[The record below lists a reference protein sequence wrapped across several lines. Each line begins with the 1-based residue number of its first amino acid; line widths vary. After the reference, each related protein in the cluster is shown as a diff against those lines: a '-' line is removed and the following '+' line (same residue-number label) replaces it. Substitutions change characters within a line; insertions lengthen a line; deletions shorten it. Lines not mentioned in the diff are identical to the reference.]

1 MRNINAFTGKPMLKF
16 NLYDQKIDFAAI
28 KEACREK
35 GTHTHYA
42 KDEPFVQ
49 QGYVGKYLGVV
60 ESGYFKYVT
69 LTSSGDEAVV
79 GFAFEGEIVAD
90 YYNSFNDL
98 PSEITIKAGTEAE
111 VSQIRTAEARELF
124 YSVYHDSLSSING
137 ALFSE
142 IYARYLEL
150 HRKTPTERYLDLIK
164 LYPGL
169 LATVS
174 LRDIASYL
182 LITPTYL
189 SRIRKNLAKI

>member
-1 MRNINAFTGKPMLKF
+1 MRNFNAFTEKPMPKF

-90 YYNSFNDL
+90 YYNSFNGL

>member
-1 MRNINAFTGKPMLKF
+1 MRNFNAFTGKPMLKF

-98 PSEITIKAGTEAE
+98 PSEISIKAGSDAE
-111 VSQIRTAEARELF
+111 ISQIRTAEARELF
-124 YSVYHDSLSSING
+124 YSVYHDCLSSING

>member
-1 MRNINAFTGKPMLKF
+1 MRNFNAFTGKPMLKF

-28 KEACREK
+28 KDACREK
-35 GTHTHYA
+35 GTHTQYA

-69 LTSSGDEAVV
+69 LTSSGEEAVV

-98 PSEITIKAGTEAE
+98 PSEISIKAGSDAE
-111 VSQIRTAEARELF
+111 VSQIRTVEARELF

-169 LATVS
+169 LATVP

>member
-1 MRNINAFTGKPMLKF
+1 MRNFNAITGKPMPKF
-16 NLYDQKIDFAAI
+16 NLYDQKFDFAAI
-28 KEACREK
+28 KDACREK

-69 LTSSGDEAVV
+69 LTSSGEEAVV

-98 PSEITIKAGTEAE
+98 PSEISIKAGSDAE
-111 VSQIRTAEARELF
+111 VSQIRTVEARELF
-124 YSVYHDSLSSING
+124 YSVYHDCLSSING

>member
-1 MRNINAFTGKPMLKF
+1 MRNFNAFTGKPMLKF

-28 KEACREK
+28 KDACREK

-42 KDEPFVQ
+42 KDEHFVQ

-69 LTSSGDEAVV
+69 LTSSGEEAVV

-98 PSEITIKAGTEAE
+98 PSEISIKAGSDAE

-124 YSVYHDSLSSING
+124 YSVYHDCLSSING

-142 IYARYLEL
+142 IYTRYLEL

-164 LYPGL
+164 LYSGV

>member
-1 MRNINAFTGKPMLKF
+1 MRNFNAITEKPMSKF

-28 KEACREK
+28 KDACREK

-69 LTSSGDEAVV
+69 LTSSGEEAVV

-98 PSEITIKAGTEAE
+98 PSEISIKAGSDAE
-111 VSQIRTAEARELF
+111 VSQIRTVEARELF

>member
-1 MRNINAFTGKPMLKF
+1 MRNFNACTGKPMPKF
-16 NLYDQKIDFAAI
+16 NLYDHKIDFAAI

-42 KDEPFVQ
+42 KDEHFVQ

-69 LTSSGDEAVV
+69 LTSSGEEAVV

-98 PSEITIKAGTEAE
+98 PSEISIKAGSDAE

-124 YSVYHDSLSSING
+124 YSVYHDRLSSING

-169 LATVS
+169 FATVS

>member
-1 MRNINAFTGKPMLKF
+1 MLNFNAITGKPMPKF
-16 NLYDQKIDFAAI
+16 NLYDQKFDFAAI
-28 KEACREK
+28 KDACREK

-69 LTSSGDEAVV
+69 LTSSGEEAVV

-98 PSEITIKAGTEAE
+98 PSEISIKAGSDAE

>member
-1 MRNINAFTGKPMLKF
+1 MRNFNAFTGKPMLKF

-28 KEACREK
+28 KDACREK

-42 KDEPFVQ
+42 KDEHFVQ

-69 LTSSGDEAVV
+69 LTSSGEEAVV

-98 PSEITIKAGTEAE
+98 RSEISIKAGSDAE

>member
-1 MRNINAFTGKPMLKF
+1 MRNFNAFTGKPMLKF

-28 KEACREK
+28 KDACREK

-42 KDEPFVQ
+42 KDEHFVQ

-69 LTSSGDEAVV
+69 LTSSGEEAVV

-98 PSEITIKAGTEAE
+98 PSEISIKAGLDAE

>member
-1 MRNINAFTGKPMLKF
+1 MRNFNAITGKPMPKF
-16 NLYDQKIDFAAI
+16 NLYDQKFDFAAI

-98 PSEITIKAGTEAE
+98 PSEISIKAGSDAE

>member
-1 MRNINAFTGKPMLKF
+1 MRNFNAFTGKPMPKF

-98 PSEITIKAGTEAE
+98 PSEISIKAGLEAE

-137 ALFSE
+137 TLFSE

-169 LATVS
+169 LATVP

>member
-1 MRNINAFTGKPMLKF
+1 MRNFNAFTGKPMLKF

-28 KEACREK
+28 KDACREK

-98 PSEITIKAGTEAE
+98 PSEISIKAGSDAE

-124 YSVYHDSLSSING
+124 YSIYHDCLSSING
-137 ALFSE
+137 VLFSE

>member
-1 MRNINAFTGKPMLKF
+1 MRNFNAFTGKPMLKF
-16 NLYDQKIDFAAI
+16 NLYDQKIDFASI

-42 KDEPFVQ
+42 KDEHFVQ

-60 ESGYFKYVT
+60 ESGYFKYLT

-90 YYNSFNDL
+90 YYNSFNGL

>member
-1 MRNINAFTGKPMLKF
+1 MRNFNAFTGKPMLKF

-28 KEACREK
+28 KDACREK

-42 KDEPFVQ
+42 KDEHFVQ

-69 LTSSGDEAVV
+69 LTSSGEEAVV

-98 PSEITIKAGTEAE
+98 PSEISIKAGSDAE

>member
-1 MRNINAFTGKPMLKF
+1 MPKF

-28 KEACREK
+28 KETCREK

-90 YYNSFNDL
+90 YYNSFNGL
-98 PSEITIKAGTEAE
+98 PSEISIKAGSEAE

-124 YSVYHDSLSSING
+124 YSVYHDCLSSING

-169 LATVS
+169 FATVS

>member
-1 MRNINAFTGKPMLKF
+1 MRNFNAFTGKPMLKF

-69 LTSSGDEAVV
+69 LTSSGEEAVV

-98 PSEITIKAGTEAE
+98 PSEISIKAGTEAE

>member
-1 MRNINAFTGKPMLKF
+1 MRNFNAITEKPMSKF

-90 YYNSFNDL
+90 YYNSFNSL
-98 PSEITIKAGTEAE
+98 PSEISIKAGTEAE

>member
-1 MRNINAFTGKPMLKF
+1 MRNFNAFTGKPMLKF

-28 KEACREK
+28 KDACREK

-42 KDEPFVQ
+42 KDEHFVQ

-98 PSEITIKAGTEAE
+98 PSEISIKAGSDAE

>member
-1 MRNINAFTGKPMLKF
+1 MLNFNALTGKPMLKF

-28 KEACREK
+28 KDACREK

-69 LTSSGDEAVV
+69 LTSSGEEAVV

-98 PSEITIKAGTEAE
+98 PSEISIKAGSDAE

-142 IYARYLEL
+142 IYTRYLEL

>member
-1 MRNINAFTGKPMLKF
+1 MPKF

-28 KEACREK
+28 KETCREK

-42 KDEPFVQ
+42 KDEPFVH

-90 YYNSFNDL
+90 YYNSFNGL
-98 PSEITIKAGTEAE
+98 PSEISIKAGSDAE

>member
-1 MRNINAFTGKPMLKF
+1 MRNFNAFTGKPMLKF

-28 KEACREK
+28 KDACREK

-42 KDEPFVQ
+42 KDEHFMQ

-69 LTSSGDEAVV
+69 LTSSGEEAVV

-98 PSEITIKAGTEAE
+98 PSEISIKAGSDAE

-124 YSVYHDSLSSING
+124 YSVYHDCLSSING

-142 IYARYLEL
+142 IYTLISSC
-150 HRKTPTERYLDLIK
+150 TERHLPSVTLI
-164 LYPGL
+164 
-169 LATVS
+169 
-174 LRDIASYL
+174 
-182 LITPTYL
+182 
-189 SRIRKNLAKI
+189 

>member
-1 MRNINAFTGKPMLKF
+1 MRNFNAITGKPMPKF

-42 KDEPFVQ
+42 KDEPFVH

-90 YYNSFNDL
+90 YYNSFNGL
-98 PSEITIKAGTEAE
+98 PSEISIKAGSEAE

-124 YSVYHDSLSSING
+124 YSVYHDSLPSING

-142 IYARYLEL
+142 IYARYLGL

>member
-1 MRNINAFTGKPMLKF
+1 MPKF

-28 KEACREK
+28 KGTCREK

-42 KDEPFVQ
+42 KDEPFVH

-111 VSQIRTAEARELF
+111 VSQIRTAEARERF
-124 YSVYHDSLSSING
+124 M
-137 ALFSE
+137 
-142 IYARYLEL
+142 
-150 HRKTPTERYLDLIK
+150 
-164 LYPGL
+164 
-169 LATVS
+169 
-174 LRDIASYL
+174 
-182 LITPTYL
+182 
-189 SRIRKNLAKI
+189 

>member
-1 MRNINAFTGKPMLKF
+1 MRNFNAFTGKPMLKF

-28 KEACREK
+28 KDACREK

-98 PSEITIKAGTEAE
+98 PSEISIKAGSDAE

-124 YSVYHDSLSSING
+124 YSIYHDCLSSING

>member
-1 MRNINAFTGKPMLKF
+1 MRNFNAFTEKPMSKF

-69 LTSSGDEAVV
+69 LTSSGEEAVV

-98 PSEITIKAGTEAE
+98 PSEISIKAGSDAE

-164 LYPGL
+164 LYPEL